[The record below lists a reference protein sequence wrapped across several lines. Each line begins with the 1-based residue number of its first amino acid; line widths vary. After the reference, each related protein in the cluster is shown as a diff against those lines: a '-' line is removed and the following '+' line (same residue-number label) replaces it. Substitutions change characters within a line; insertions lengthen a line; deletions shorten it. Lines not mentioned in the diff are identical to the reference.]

1 MPFFANI
8 LYTLFTNHV
17 KLPMLLDPWKPKN
30 NFEMIPFLML
40 FIIQWTIALIY
51 TNNNSSTYNMC
62 IYIDK
67 LLNQYGHVNLQL
79 FKIHIISAH

>member
-1 MPFFANI
+1 
-8 LYTLFTNHV
+8 
-17 KLPMLLDPWKPKN
+17 
-30 NFEMIPFLML
+30 ML